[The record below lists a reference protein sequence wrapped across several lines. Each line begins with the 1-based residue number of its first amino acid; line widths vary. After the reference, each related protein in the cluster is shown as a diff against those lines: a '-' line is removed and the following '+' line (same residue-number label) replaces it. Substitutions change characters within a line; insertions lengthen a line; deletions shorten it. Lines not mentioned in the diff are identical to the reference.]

1 MNRAQGESFA
11 VSKPFATYPA
21 NLCPFR
27 GGGAASSSRPRR
39 TILPNESGNSK
50 RFCDNRLPAS
60 GTPAKWGFSCHSQV
74 RQLERKEELKAYP
87 PGDGRFVKRRTSVK
101 DWPVF
106 CDQRGSIGQKAGI
119 GTPAGPKSKMATYT
133 SGVIHEN
140 PEGGFWAEVPAL
152 PGCYSQ
158 GETGDELKHNIREAI
173 AGVLEVL
180 REQGREPDSNIQ
192 ILDVAV

>member
-1 MNRAQGESFA
+1 M
-11 VSKPFATYPA
+11 
-21 NLCPFR
+21 
-27 GGGAASSSRPRR
+27 
-39 TILPNESGNSK
+39 
-50 RFCDNRLPAS
+50 
-60 GTPAKWGFSCHSQV
+60 
-74 RQLERKEELKAYP
+74 
-87 PGDGRFVKRRTSVK
+87 K